1 MDQYDCVG
9 IGQDGASEYFAGVYE
24 RCVEGAA
31 GNELC
36 AGDVVFGVE
45 EKDVQFFVWQIGH
58 ADGVA
63 DAADVGC
70 SCDFP
75 VVVENL

>member
-1 MDQYDCVG
+1 MC
-9 IGQDGASEYFAGVYE
+9 IGQDGTPENLARMNE
-24 RCVEGAA
+24 RCVEGTA
-31 GNELC
+31 GYELC
-36 AGDVVFGVE
+36 AGDIVFGVE

-70 SCDFP
+70 CRDFP
-75 VVVENL
+75 VVVQNL